1 MTDSIISW
9 PVVSD
14 TTEKLIQ
21 GQNVGVCVCG
31 GGGVEVNV
39 IFFIIFFF
47 FGGGVEILKIYSG
60 IVVAMCDLVH
70 HVKTKYNLHL
80 LLAASENPFMHY
92 ECNFSEICVLHGKLQ
107 LAVSRASIIFQK
119 RFPDAVSS

>member
-1 MTDSIISW
+1 M
-9 PVVSD
+9 
-14 TTEKLIQ
+14 
-21 GQNVGVCVCG
+21 
-31 GGGVEVNV
+31 GGGVEVSYFF
-39 IFFIIFFF
+39 IFFL
-47 FGGGVEILKIYSG
+47 GGGVEILKICSG

-70 HVKTKYNLHL
+70 HVKTKFHLHL

-119 RFPDAVSS
+119 RFPDADSS